1 MKPNRRRVSTLL
13 LASATAVL
21 FSPVRATAEEEKPTL
36 TKKELKALI
45 ANAKTPDD
53 HRKIAAYYHAEAER
67 LAEKQR
73 EHEEDLAEYQ
83 RNSSHYPSKY
93 PTMGDHCRQLAGYY
107 TLAARKAQA
116 LADMHEEMAKEA
128 EKSQPK

>member
-1 MKPNRRRVSTLL
+1 MRPNRRRMSTLL
-13 LASATAVL
+13 LASATAAL
-21 FSPVRATAEEEKPTL
+21 FSPVRATAEQEKPAL

-53 HRKIAAYYHAEAER
+53 HRKIAAYYRRESVS

-73 EHEEDLAEYQ
+73 EHQEDLAEYY
-83 RNSSHYPSKY
+83 RNPSRYSSKY

-107 TLAARKAQA
+107 GLAAKEVQTLAE
-116 LADMHEEMAKEA
+116 MHEELAKQA